1 MKKVLSV
8 FLIFILLVVFC
19 GVALAKEK
27 IVQLNVPSCSTW
39 GGSKHRISSIL
50 KNIDGVKKHEIKEK
64 DILIITFD
72 DKKTTLKMVINELK
86 KGHLTVKGKPIYL
99 KSAKTS

>member
-27 IVQLNVPSCSTW
+27 IVQLNVPSCST
-39 GGSKHRISSIL
+39 
-50 KNIDGVKKHEIKEK
+50 
-64 DILIITFD
+64 
-72 DKKTTLKMVINELK
+72 
-86 KGHLTVKGKPIYL
+86 
-99 KSAKTS
+99 